1 MANQR
6 LQGPSSVTAHPG
18 IPAGHVSGKWELC
31 RPGAVPRSRPTPT
44 PGPACGSS
52 GRGPGPSA
60 ASAFGP
66 RCRPRAHAGDG
77 AGGPRPPPESGTSR
91 GDPGPARFLFR
102 APGSRVPPVSPGHGP
117 PPPRRVRLKPW
128 LVAQVSSR
136 RFPGLHWLD
145 PERRRFVIPW
155 GHATRNPPG
164 PQEHDTIFKA
174 WAQETGRFRAGDPP
188 DPPRWKAT
196 LRCALNKSRE
206 FRLLLDGPRGS
217 PAQPFRIYEL
227 CEEPPGAADGGD
239 EDDYGC
245 SGEEDVSQLQKMTS
259 LSIDDTQHGG
269 DLLPPYPW
277 PKEEPPPFVPFV
289 PPPPALLP
297 GEAGG
302 THGTPELLPTALAE
316 TGPPLG
322 PPGPSATCP
331 VAPTEHLIPDLL
343 VSPHMLPLTDLE
355 LKFQYRGRQVSALT
369 VSNPHGCRLFHSSLE
384 PTREQEE
391 LFGPLTLE
399 QVPFPSPDA
408 IPNEKQRFYTHQLL
422 DVLDRGLILELQ
434 GQDLFALRLCQCK
447 VFWTGPCAA
456 PQPGPNPIQRE
467 TRTKLF
473 SLEGFLNG
481 LIQFQKG
488 QTPTPPPFEIF
499 LCFGEEWP
507 DQKPKEKKLI
517 TVQVV
522 PVAARLLLEMFSGEL
537 SWSADS
543 IPLQISHPDL
553 KDRMVEQFKELHQLW
568 QSHQRL
574 PPAQPPP
581 GPAAGPWGLPPGPLP
596 H

>member
-1 MANQR
+1 RNR
-6 LQGPSSVTAHPG
+6 
-18 IPAGHVSGKWELC
+18 GHA
-31 RPGAVPRSRPTPT
+31 RPLWGSP
-44 PGPACGSS
+44 GSS
-52 GRGPGPSA
+52 FRTEGATRERGVT
-60 ASAFGP
+60 
-66 RCRPRAHAGDG
+66 RCP
-77 AGGPRPPPESGTSR
+77 
-91 GDPGPARFLFR
+91 L
-102 APGSRVPPVSPGHGP
+102 VSPGHG

-136 RFPGLHWLD
+136 RFPGLRWLD

-164 PQEHDTIFKA
+164 GPQDHDTIFKA

-217 PAQPFRIYEL
+217 PAQPFRVYEL
-227 CEEPPGAADGGD
+227 CEEPPGGAEGGD

-259 LSIDDTQHGG
+259 LSIDDTQHRG

-277 PKEEPPPFVPFV
+277 SKEEAPTFASCCPSGRPFGPL
-289 PPPPALLP
+289 PPALLQ
-297 GEAGG
+297 GEVGG
-302 THGTPELLPTALAE
+302 THGAPELLPSASLRR
-316 TGPPLG
+316 GPPLG
-322 PPGPSATCP
+322 PPGPSSSCP

-355 LKFQYRGRQVSALT
+355 LKFQYRGRQVCALT

-399 QVPFPSPDA
+399 QVPFPAPDT

-447 VFWTGPCAA
+447 VFWTGPCAS

-467 TRTKLF
+467 RRTKLF

-581 GPAAGPWGLPPGPLP
+581 GPSAGAWALPPGPLP

>member
-1 MANQR
+1 M
-6 LQGPSSVTAHPG
+6 
-18 IPAGHVSGKWELC
+18 
-31 RPGAVPRSRPTPT
+31 
-44 PGPACGSS
+44 
-52 GRGPGPSA
+52 
-60 ASAFGP
+60 
-66 RCRPRAHAGDG
+66 D
-77 AGGPRPPPESGTSR
+77 
-91 GDPGPARFLFR
+91 
-102 APGSRVPPVSPGHGP
+102 
-117 PPPRRVRLKPW
+117 PPRRVRLKPW

-136 RFPGLHWLD
+136 RFPGLRWLD
-145 PERRRFVIPW
+145 PEQRRFVIPW

-164 PQEHDTIFKA
+164 PQDHDTIFKA

-206 FRLLLDGPRGS
+206 FRLLLDGPRAS
-217 PAQPFRIYEL
+217 PAQPFRVYEL
-227 CEEPPGAADGGD
+227 CEGPPGGADGGD

-245 SGEEDVSQLQKMTS
+245 SGEEDVSQLQKMTA
-259 LSIDDTQHGG
+259 LSIN
-269 DLLPPYPW
+269 
-277 PKEEPPPFVPFV
+277 V
-289 PPPPALLP
+289 
-297 GEAGG
+297 
-302 THGTPELLPTALAE
+302 
-316 TGPPLG
+316 
-322 PPGPSATCP
+322 
-331 VAPTEHLIPDLL
+331 
-343 VSPHMLPLTDLE
+343 TDLE
-355 LKFQYRGRQVSALT
+355 LKFQYRGRQVCALT

-399 QVPFPSPDA
+399 QVPFPAPDA

-447 VFWTGPCAA
+447 VFWTGPCAS

-581 GPAAGPWGLPPGPLP
+581 GPSAAPWALPPGPLP

>member
-1 MANQR
+1 QAM
-6 LQGPSSVTAHPG
+6 
-18 IPAGHVSGKWELC
+18 E
-31 RPGAVPRSRPTPT
+31 
-44 PGPACGSS
+44 
-52 GRGPGPSA
+52 
-60 ASAFGP
+60 
-66 RCRPRAHAGDG
+66 
-77 AGGPRPPPESGTSR
+77 
-91 GDPGPARFLFR
+91 
-102 APGSRVPPVSPGHGP
+102 
-117 PPPRRVRLKPW
+117 PPRRVRLKPW

-145 PERRRFVIPW
+145 AEHRRFVIPW
-155 GHATRNPPG
+155 GQATRNAPG
-164 PQEHDTIFKA
+164 PQDHDTIFKA

-217 PAQPFRIYEL
+217 PARPFRVYEL
-227 CEEPPGAADGGD
+227 CEEAPGGAASMVSGGLRV
-239 EDDYGC
+239 GR
-245 SGEEDVSQLQKMTS
+245 GVRGAGGHPLTP
-259 LSIDDTQHGG
+259 LSAPDTRHEG

-277 PKEEPPPFVPFV
+277 PKEKVPPFANHCPPGGPFG
-289 PPPPALLP
+289 PPPPALLQ

-302 THGTPELLPTALAE
+302 THGAPELLPGALAE
-316 TGPPLG
+316 MGPPLA
-322 PPGPSATCP
+322 PPGPSSTCP

-355 LKFQYRGRQVSALT
+355 LKFQYRGRQVCALT

-399 QVPFPSPDA
+399 QVPFPAPDT

-447 VFWTGPCAA
+447 VFWTGPCAT
-456 PQPGPNPIQRE
+456 PRPGPNPIQRE

-517 TVQVV
+517 TVQVRGRDPRLSRGHGRGPCPGDALRLLQVV

-574 PPAQPPP
+574 PPAQPQP
-581 GPAAGPWGLPPGPLP
+581 GPSAGP
-596 H
+596 

>member
-1 MANQR
+1 M
-6 LQGPSSVTAHPG
+6 
-18 IPAGHVSGKWELC
+18 E
-31 RPGAVPRSRPTPT
+31 
-44 PGPACGSS
+44 
-52 GRGPGPSA
+52 
-60 ASAFGP
+60 
-66 RCRPRAHAGDG
+66 
-77 AGGPRPPPESGTSR
+77 
-91 GDPGPARFLFR
+91 
-102 APGSRVPPVSPGHGP
+102 
-117 PPPRRVRLKPW
+117 PPRRVRLKPW

-136 RFPGLHWLD
+136 RFPGLRWLD

-164 PQEHDTIFKA
+164 PQDHDTIFKA

-206 FRLLLDGPRGS
+206 FRLLLDGPRAS
-217 PAQPFRIYEL
+217 PAQPFRVYEL
-227 CEEPPGAADGGD
+227 CEEPPGGADGGD

-245 SGEEDVSQLQKMTS
+245 SGEEDVSQLHKMTS
-259 LSIDDTQHGG
+259 LSID
-269 DLLPPYPW
+269 
-277 PKEEPPPFVPFV
+277 V
-289 PPPPALLP
+289 
-297 GEAGG
+297 
-302 THGTPELLPTALAE
+302 
-316 TGPPLG
+316 
-322 PPGPSATCP
+322 
-331 VAPTEHLIPDLL
+331 
-343 VSPHMLPLTDLE
+343 TDLE
-355 LKFQYRGRQVSALT
+355 LKFQYRGRQVCALT

-399 QVPFPSPDA
+399 QVPFPAPDA

-467 TRTKLF
+467 RRTKLF

-568 QSHQRL
+568 QSQQRL

-581 GPAAGPWGLPPGPLP
+581 GPSAGPWALPPGPLP

>member
-1 MANQR
+1 M
-6 LQGPSSVTAHPG
+6 
-18 IPAGHVSGKWELC
+18 E
-31 RPGAVPRSRPTPT
+31 
-44 PGPACGSS
+44 
-52 GRGPGPSA
+52 
-60 ASAFGP
+60 
-66 RCRPRAHAGDG
+66 
-77 AGGPRPPPESGTSR
+77 
-91 GDPGPARFLFR
+91 
-102 APGSRVPPVSPGHGP
+102 
-117 PPPRRVRLKPW
+117 PPRRVRLKPW

-145 PERRRFVIPW
+145 AEHRRFVIPW

-164 PQEHDTIFKA
+164 PQDHDTIFKA
-174 WAQETGRFRAGDPP
+174 WAQETGRFRDGDPP

-217 PAQPFRIYEL
+217 PAQPFRVYEL
-227 CEEPPGAADGGD
+227 CEETPGAADGGD
-239 EDDYGC
+239 EDNYGC
-245 SGEEDVSQLQKMTS
+245 CGEEDISQLHKMTS
-259 LSIDDTQHGG
+259 LSID
-269 DLLPPYPW
+269 
-277 PKEEPPPFVPFV
+277 V
-289 PPPPALLP
+289 
-297 GEAGG
+297 
-302 THGTPELLPTALAE
+302 
-316 TGPPLG
+316 
-322 PPGPSATCP
+322 
-331 VAPTEHLIPDLL
+331 
-343 VSPHMLPLTDLE
+343 TDLE

-384 PTREQEE
+384 PTQEQEE

-399 QVPFPSPDA
+399 QVPFPAPDT

-456 PQPGPNPIQRE
+456 PRPGPNPIQRE
-467 TRTKLF
+467 RRTKLF

-568 QSHQRL
+568 QSQQRL
-574 PPAQPPP
+574 PPAEPLP
-581 GPAAGPWGLPPGPLP
+581 GPSAGPWALPPGPLP

>member
-1 MANQR
+1 MGVAR
-6 LQGPSSVTAHPG
+6 MMGAH
-18 IPAGHVSGKWELC
+18 
-31 RPGAVPRSRPTPT
+31 
-44 PGPACGSS
+44 
-52 GRGPGPSA
+52 
-60 ASAFGP
+60 
-66 RCRPRAHAGDG
+66 G
-77 AGGPRPPPESGTSR
+77 AGGAALT
-91 GDPGPARFLFR
+91 PA
-102 APGSRVPPVSPGHGP
+102 
-117 PPPRRVRLKPW
+117 
-128 LVAQVSSR
+128 Q
-136 RFPGLHWLD
+136 
-145 PERRRFVIPW
+145 
-155 GHATRNPPG
+155 
-164 PQEHDTIFKA
+164 A

-227 CEEPPGAADGGD
+227 CEEPPGGADGGD

-245 SGEEDVSQLQKMTS
+245 SGEEDVSQLHKMTS
-259 LSIDDTQHGG
+259 LSIDGERGAWGG
-269 DLLPPYPW
+269 PGSQGGWGAASDPPLCSRHAARGGPAAPLPLAQGGG
-277 PKEEPPPFVPFV
+277 PPLASHCPPGGPFGA
-289 PPPPALLP
+289 PPPALLQ

-302 THGTPELLPTALAE
+302 THGAPELLPGTLAE
-316 TGPPLG
+316 MGPPLC
-322 PPGPSATCP
+322 PPGPSSSCP

-355 LKFQYRGRQVSALT
+355 LKFQYRGRQVCALT

-399 QVPFPSPDA
+399 QVPFPAPDT

-447 VFWTGPCAA
+447 VFWTGPCAV

-581 GPAAGPWGLPPGPLP
+581 GPSAGPWALPPGPLP

>member
-1 MANQR
+1 MTSWATPSPRTRPFTDGRLPEAGMGRGLLSGCSHRLVTANLANQR
-6 LQGPSSVTAHPG
+6 PRGAL
-18 IPAGHVSGKWELC
+18 VSPPTSGN
-31 RPGAVPRSRPTPT
+31 PR
-44 PGPACGSS
+44 
-52 GRGPGPSA
+52 
-60 ASAFGP
+60 
-66 RCRPRAHAGDG
+66 
-77 AGGPRPPPESGTSR
+77 TSR
-91 GDPGPARFLFR
+91 EREGEGVCKYTQIAMD
-102 APGSRVPPVSPGHGP
+102 
-117 PPPRRVRLKPW
+117 PPRRVRLKPW

-136 RFPGLHWLD
+136 RFPGLRWLD
-145 PERRRFVIPW
+145 PEHRRFVIPW

-164 PQEHDTIFKA
+164 PQDHDTIFKA

-217 PAQPFRIYEL
+217 PARPFRVYEL
-227 CEEPPGAADGGD
+227 CEEPPGGADGGD
-239 EDDYGC
+239 EDDNGC
-245 SGEEDVSQLQKMTS
+245 SGEEDISQLQKMTF
-259 LSIDDTQHGG
+259 LSIDDTRHGG
-269 DLLPPYPW
+269 DLLPCYPW
-277 PKEEPPPFVPFV
+277 PKGDSPTFASCCPVGESFEPPPPL
-289 PPPPALLP
+289 ALLQ

-302 THGTPELLPTALAE
+302 THGTPELLPGTLTE
-316 TGPPLG
+316 TGPPVG
-322 PPGPSATCP
+322 PPGASSTCP

-355 LKFQYRGRQVSALT
+355 LKFQYRGRQVCVLT

-384 PTREQEE
+384 PTQEQEE

-399 QVPFPSPDA
+399 QVPFPPPDA

-467 TRTKLF
+467 RRTKLF

-488 QTPTPPPFEIF
+488 QTHTPPPFEIF

-581 GPAAGPWGLPPGPLP
+581 GLSAGPWALPPGPLP